1 LIFEFYQFYPP
12 LGTATEQSL
21 GDLPLLGA
29 AGTCLQSG
37 QLDLLGIF
45 LNLTQLPL
53 LSGQERVHDVHVS
66 SFSGLDT

>member
-1 LIFEFYQFYPP
+1 LL

-21 GDLPLLGA
+21 GDLPPGA

-53 LSGQERVHDVHVS
+53 LSGQERVHYFHFS
-66 SFSGLDT
+66 SFSGLYK